1 MARVQVDD
9 EIWQQFR
16 GIAGCRPISEIL
28 GELVEREVRN
38 AQAARLRGGRLDDIQ
53 VVEALD
59 TARELQVNLV
69 AIVDRLEAL
78 RER

>member
-9 EIWQQFR
+9 ETWQQFR
-16 GIAGCRPISEIL
+16 GIAGHRPISEIL

-38 AQAARLRGGRLDDIQ
+38 AQSARLREGRLDDIQ
-53 VVEALD
+53 IVKALD
-59 TARELQVNLV
+59 TARELQVDLAATV
-69 AIVDRLEAL
+69 SRLESL